1 MFQKA
6 CLLLMAW
13 LIQEDLKMTNKYE
26 VEQLLKQIKEYR
38 NDMVARNYPH
48 QQISDII
55 TKWENRNVKTIS
67 EESQEELEPI
77 TSPMSDEQNL
87 YNYICNFR
95 IHGIVIFVY
104 AGGGTMTNKYY
115 INYFSKSD
123 CKNIKRPYDPHSE
136 MQHEFIAGSGNLCKR
151 YWDES
156 KEGLRTANAPWT
168 ITVRK

>member
-1 MFQKA
+1 MQ
-6 CLLLMAW
+6 
-13 LIQEDLKMTNKYE
+13 NKSE

-55 TKWENRNVKTIS
+55 TKWENRTTKTIS

-77 TSPMSDEQNL
+77 TSPMSDEQIF
-87 YNYICNFR
+87 YNYIWNINTNYFIQCL
-95 IHGIVIFVY
+95 H

-123 CKNIKRPYDPHSE
+123 GKKIKRPYDPHAE
-136 MQHEFIAGSGNLCKR
+136 KQHEFIAGSGNLCKR